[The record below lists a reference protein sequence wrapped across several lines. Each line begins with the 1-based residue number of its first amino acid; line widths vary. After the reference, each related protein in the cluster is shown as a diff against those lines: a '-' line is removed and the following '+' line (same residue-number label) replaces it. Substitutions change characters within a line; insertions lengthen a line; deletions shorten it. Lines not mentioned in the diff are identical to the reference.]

1 MMRMIKKVWAIILV
15 SVFLLLNLP
24 VNVSAATLGNQT
36 TNVQD
41 GLTLHCWNWSYK
53 NIEAN
58 MEKIASQGYSAIQ
71 TSPIQ
76 QAKEATKGYSIDGWW
91 VYYQPMGFHIDNTGN
106 SALGTKAEFESMCK
120 TAHKYGIKVIV
131 DVVANHLGNNTGN
144 DLSNVIV
151 EDIKNDPNCW
161 HDISKNTYD
170 YSKRYDITQWC
181 MNGLPDLNTGNKK
194 VQNYVLGFLKECID
208 AGADGFR
215 FDAAKHIETPDDGN
229 DNCASDFWPTVVNG
243 AKAYAKSSRG
253 IDLYCYGELLDNP
266 GGTLHIS
273 SYTKYMSVT
282 DNSYSSKIRGY
293 VNRGWTNEAGSPYY
307 SKDCG
312 ASQLVLWAESH
323 DTWADGTTSAIDTAI
338 INKTW
343 AIIAARADAMS
354 LYFAR
359 PNSKSDKL
367 GMASFSGW
375 AQPAVKQINLFHNA
389 FVGQSEYMA
398 TEQGIVYCERGDS
411 GVVLV
416 NCVGSQRTVNVTA
429 HNIKDGK
436 YIDQISGATFTV
448 ADGRI
453 SGTIGELGI
462 AVVYNTDN
470 NSNVATQK
478 NIVYLE
484 LPSGWN
490 EPVHCYIYDQ
500 IKGEYVQS
508 WPGVQMEKV
517 SENLFKYEIPSY
529 ITAPCVIFKA
539 ANGRYPGEMDPG
551 LFLEGSM
558 IYSNGEWKKYEV
570 DTNGSV
576 VINYK
581 DKDGNVL
588 LASETISGKTGTSY
602 KISVKDID
610 GYSFVRSEGELSGI
624 YSDGVSSIILVY
636 EKTETPTSEIED
648 VTDGT
653 EPTENDTTS
662 QPTEN
667 DTTSQPTENDTTTEV
682 VETTEAETTDSD
694 KGDVKENDTK
704 FPWPFVAVP
713 VGVILVG
720 GVIFVL
726 IRNKQKNM

>member
-1 MMRMIKKVWAIILV
+1 MVRMLKKIGAIILIGI
-15 SVFLLLNLP
+15 FLLLNLP
-24 VNVSAATLGNQT
+24 VNISAATQGNQT
-36 TNVQD
+36 ANVQD

-76 QAKEATKGYSIDGWW
+76 QAKERTKGYSVDGWW

-151 EDIKNDPNCW
+151 ADIKNDPSCW
-161 HDISKNTYD
+161 HDISMNTYD

-194 VQNYVLGFLKECID
+194 VQNYVLSFLKECID

-229 DNCASDFWPTVVNG
+229 DNCASDFWPTVING
-243 AKAYAKSSRG
+243 AKIYARNSRG

-266 GGTLHIS
+266 GGPLHIS
-273 SYTKYMSVT
+273 SYTKYINVT
-282 DNSYSSKIRGY
+282 DNSYSNTLRDY
-293 VNRGWTNEAGSPYY
+293 VNKGWANEAGRPFYA
-307 SKDCG
+307 KDCG

-323 DTWADGTTSAIDTAI
+323 DTWADGSSSGISVSS

-367 GMASFSGW
+367 GAAAITGW
-375 AQPAVKQINLFHNA
+375 AQAEVKQVNLFHNA

-398 TEQGIVYCERGDS
+398 TENGVVYCERGNS

-416 NCVGSQRTVNVTA
+416 NCIGNQTSVNLTA

-436 YIDQISGATFTV
+436 YKDQISGSTFTV
-448 ADGRI
+448 TNGRI
-453 SGTIGELGI
+453 TGTIGSTGI
-462 AVVYNTDN
+462 AVVYNATTN
-470 NSNVATQK
+470 ENIQTQK
-478 NIVYLE
+478 NVAYIE
-484 LPSGWN
+484 LPSGWSDK
-490 EPVHCYIYDQ
+490 VYCYAYDSATEQ
-500 IKGEYVQS
+500 VNNGA
-508 WPGVQMEKV
+508 WPGVQMQKV
-517 SENLFKYEIPSY
+517 SGNIYKYEVPSN
-529 ITAPCVIFKA
+529 IIAPRVIFYCSDI
-539 ANGRYPGEMDPG
+539 NRYPGDMELG
-551 LFLEGSM
+551 LLLEGNM
-558 IYSNGEWKKYEV
+558 IYSNGEWKKYEM
-570 DTNGSV
+570 TTTGSV
-576 VINYK
+576 VINFK
-581 DKDGNVL
+581 DKDGNIL
-588 LASETISGKTGTSY
+588 QASETIFGKVGESY
-602 KISVKDID
+602 KINVKDIA
-610 GYSFVRSEGELSGI
+610 GYNFLRSEGDLSGR

-636 EKTETPTSEIED
+636 EKSDDVTSEN
-648 VTDGT
+648 GAN
-653 EPTENDTTS
+653 PNDS
-662 QPTEN
+662 
-667 DTTSQPTENDTTTEV
+667 
-682 VETTEAETTDSD
+682 ETTEIDATVGVTENTTTVDTTNESDTTAMDLDKELNKESDS
-694 KGDVKENDTK
+694 E
-704 FPWPFVAVP
+704 FPWPVVAVP
-713 VGVILVG
+713 IGVIIAG
-720 GVIFVL
+720 GVIFV
-726 IRNKQKNM
+726 IIKNRQKKM